1 MEFKKIPGTNIEIC
15 EELPA
20 NCHIKHA
27 LFDFDGTISMLRDGW
42 QDVMVPMMVDELM
55 ETPLEKKNIA
65 NLEAQGL
72 SRADAIQQVKKGVEE
87 IVIDYVELLT
97 GKETIFQMM
106 QFADELEKRG
116 TKPLTPLEYKKEYYR
131 RLDPIVDVRKA
142 RLSRGEMTQEQT
154 RVPLSINFLLELQKL
169 DVKLY
174 LASGTDEEYVK
185 KEAAT
190 IGSAHLFTGGIWG
203 ARDDYKSFNK
213 AKAIKMIIEKNNLK
227 PNEILV
233 TGDGIVE
240 IENARE
246 FGCIAIGVYT
256 DEGNQYN
263 MNKRKRERL
272 INAGSHIIMPDF
284 KHYHELISYLYKNV
298 NK

>member
-55 ETPLEKKNIA
+55 ETPVEKKNIA
-65 NLEAQGL
+65 NLEAQGH

-106 QFADELEKRG
+106 QFAEELEKRG

-131 RLDPIVDVRKA
+131 RLDPIVDVRKE

-203 ARDDYKSFNK
+203 ARDDYQSFNK

-227 PNEILV
+227 PSEILV

-246 FGCIAIGVYT
+246 LGGIAIGVYT

-284 KHYHELISYLYKNV
+284 KYYRELVSYLYKNV

>member
-15 EELPA
+15 EDLPA

-55 ETPLEKKNIA
+55 EAPVEKENITK
-65 NLEAQGL
+65 LEARGI
-72 SRADAIQQVKKGVEE
+72 SKAEAVKQVQKGVEE
-87 IVIDYVELLT
+87 VVIDFVELLT
-97 GKETIFQMM
+97 GKETVFQMM
-106 QFADELEKRG
+106 QLAEELQKRG
-116 TKPLTPLEYKKEYYR
+116 TPPLTPLEYKKEYYR
-131 RLDPIVDVRKA
+131 RLDPIVDARKA
-142 RLSRGEMTQEQT
+142 RLTRGEMTQEET
-154 RVPLSINFLLELQKL
+154 RVPLSINFLHELQQR

-185 KEAAT
+185 KEAET
-190 IGSAHLFTGGIWG
+190 IGTAHLFTGGIWG

-246 FGCIAIGVYT
+246 FGGIAIGVYT
-256 DEGNQYN
+256 NEGNQYN

-284 KHYHELISYLYKNV
+284 THYRELVNYLFNNV
-298 NK
+298 K

>member
-1 MEFKKIPGTNIEIC
+1 MDFKKIPGTNIEIC

-55 ETPLEKKNIA
+55 ETPVEKANIA
-65 NLEAQGL
+65 KLVASGISRVEAVK
-72 SRADAIQQVKKGVEE
+72 QVKKGVEE
-87 IVIDYVELLT
+87 VVIDYVELLT

-106 QFADELEKRG
+106 QFAEELQKRG
-116 TKPLTPLEYKKEYYR
+116 TQPLTPLEYKKEYYR
-131 RLDPIVDVRKA
+131 RLDPIVDERKA
-142 RLSRGEMTQEQT
+142 RLSSGEMTEEET
-154 RVPLSINFLLELQKL
+154 RVPLSINFLHELQQR

-174 LASGTDEEYVK
+174 LASGTDEDYVK

-227 PNEILV
+227 PSEILV

-246 FGCIAIGVYT
+246 FGGIAIGVYT
-256 DEGNQYN
+256 NEGNQYN

-284 KHYHELISYLYKNV
+284 QYYRELVNYLYKNV
-298 NK
+298 K